1 MSKTIER
8 FEELLKEHHSAQVA
22 VQIATAEQLERIA
35 DELEKQNAGIDED
48 KLVEAL
54 NNHPVRIDGRSFGRL
69 VDNY

>member
-1 MSKTIER
+1 MSKVKERIED
-8 FEELLKEHHSAQVA
+8 LLDHHSVQAA

-35 DELEKQNAGIDED
+35 DELEKQNAGINAD

-54 NNHPVRIDGRSFGRL
+54 KNHPVRIDGRSFGRL